1 MSKKSVFKIGIV
13 LFLAISV
20 SYFLSE
26 YLVDQQQSDY
36 VQALELR
43 ISEQHLL
50 LFSLAEITK
59 RGGADEVV
67 AEVVVDC
74 TVPERQRFDRLLDSL
89 SSTLPAVELR
99 ELELL
104 YNRCGSFFYD
114 RRVVMTARMEREIVL
129 LAEFLDLLDT
139 LKTVPDSQRERLG
152 DWQLLVESE
161 TTMNQHF
168 GKLVSLQG
176 DIIDSLV
183 NDSNANSPE
192 IQAIL
197 SDVTD
202 TQNLISVTA
211 SQSENL
217 RQQLQTL

>member
-1 MSKKSVFKIGIV
+1 MSKKTAIYTSTV
-13 LFLAISV
+13 LLIAV
-20 SYFLSE
+20 AVGYFTSQ
-26 YLVDQQQSDY
+26 YLVAQQQSDFI
-36 VQALELR
+36 QALELR
-43 ISEQHLL
+43 ISEQNLL

-74 TVPERQRFDRLLDSL
+74 TVTERQRFDRLLDSL
-89 SSTLPAVELR
+89 SGTLPAPELR

-114 RRVVMTARMEREIVL
+114 RRVVMTSRMEREIVL
-129 LAEFLDLLDT
+129 LAEYLDLLAT
-139 LKTVPDSQRERLG
+139 LKTVPDTQRARLG

-176 DIIDSLV
+176 DIINSLV
-183 NDSNANSPE
+183 DGASASSAE
-192 IQAIL
+192 IQDIL
-197 SDVTD
+197 SEVTD
-202 TQNLISVTA
+202 TRNLISVTA

>member
-1 MSKKSVFKIGIV
+1 MSKKSAFKISTLVVCTVI
-13 LFLAISV
+13 A
-20 SYFLSE
+20 SYFLSQ
-26 YLVDQQQSDY
+26 YLVAQQQSDY

-43 ISEQHLL
+43 ISEQKLL

-74 TVPERQRFDRLLDSL
+74 TVPERQRFDRLLESL
-89 SSTLPAVELR
+89 SSSLSATELR

-114 RRVVMTARMEREIVL
+114 RRVVMTSRMEREIVL

-139 LKTVPDSQRERLG
+139 LTTVPDLQHERLG

-168 GKLVSLQG
+168 GKLVRLQG
-176 DIIDSLV
+176 DIIDALINNPAV
-183 NDSNANSPE
+183 DSPE

-197 SDVTD
+197 SEVTD
-202 TQNLISVTA
+202 TRNLISVTA

-217 RQQLQTL
+217 RQQLQTI